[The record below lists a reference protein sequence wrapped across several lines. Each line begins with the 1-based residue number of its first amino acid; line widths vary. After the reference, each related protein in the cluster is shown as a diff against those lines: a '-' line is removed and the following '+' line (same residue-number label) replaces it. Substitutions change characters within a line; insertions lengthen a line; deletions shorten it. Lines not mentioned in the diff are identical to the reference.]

1 MMHLGLPAI
10 LNKTELRFIAQPI
23 LDQQGD
29 LFGHEILLRF
39 KHFESPAALLKIV
52 RHLDLRPDLD
62 LDVCMQAA
70 ELIPFHNLEGCW
82 NLNLF
87 ANSLLRDEVRH
98 QLVAMVDQLGHHQ
111 LLLDLLELEQTSD
124 MPHLRKAM
132 ALLHDAGIQFA
143 LDVDD
148 MENPCSQLLPFQL
161 LRMDV
166 RRTPQPMW
174 ERWLEEARIRDLPLL
189 AYRVENE
196 QQLLT
201 LSELGADYLQGYAVR
216 ESVPLEPELSR
227 F

>member
-1 MMHLGLPAI
+1 MMQLGLPAI

-62 LDVCMQAA
+62 LDVCQQAA
-70 ELIPFHNLEGCW
+70 VLIPFHNLEGCW

-87 ANSLLRDEVRH
+87 ANSLLLDEVRR
-98 QLVAMVDQLGHHQ
+98 QLIAMADQLGRHR
-111 LLLDLLELEQTSD
+111 LLLDLLELEKTSD

-132 ALLHDAGIQFA
+132 TLLNDAGIKFA
-143 LDVDD
+143 LDVED

-166 RRTPQPMW
+166 RRTPRALW
-174 ERWLEEARIRDLPLL
+174 EHWLEEARTRDLPLL
-189 AYRVENE
+189 AYRVESE
-196 QQLLT
+196 QQLLALT
-201 LSELGADYLQGYAVR
+201 ELGADYLQGYAVR
-216 ESVPLEPELSR
+216 ESMPLEPELSR